1 MLKQLKPEVVVVLGD
16 LFAEGYKASEV
27 YWWDYLQVGQSQ
39 REVESVTMR
48 LVHHLFLA
56 PFPCTTSSTIPKASG
71 TCLVVF
77 RPV

>member
-27 YWWDYLQVGQSQ
+27 YWWDYLQVSQSQ
-39 REVESVTMR
+39 QEVESVTTR

-56 PFPCTTSSTIPKASG
+56 PFPYTTSSTIPKATS
-71 TCLVVF
+71 TFIVVS